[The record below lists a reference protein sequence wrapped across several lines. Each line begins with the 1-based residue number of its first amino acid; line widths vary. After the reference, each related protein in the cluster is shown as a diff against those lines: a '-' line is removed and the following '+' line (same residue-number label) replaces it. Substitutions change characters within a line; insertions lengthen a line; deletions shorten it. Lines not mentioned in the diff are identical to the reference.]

1 MCMGGGGGPSRAAI
15 DQEAENKRKQEELLK
30 ERRAQLVNP
39 EDELDQKT
47 KKERK
52 FQRQGREGL
61 TIDLNDQYKQGS
73 GLSIKS

>member
-1 MCMGGGGGPSRAAI
+1 MCMGGGGPSSAVR

-39 EDELDQKT
+39 EDEIDQKT

>member
-1 MCMGGGGGPSRAAI
+1 MCMGGGGPSRAAV